1 VRRIYRG
8 DSRIDNNLTRRRF
21 RHPAA
26 PEMPAGLFRWL
37 GNSQYEAIIEGA
49 LCRFTVKAYTP
60 GGYWRVFYTGPDDLT
75 CTELNRRFSFSTPA
89 AVMWLEMAT
98 AAYAQRIDDDRAA
111 DEARRPPPSL
121 GCSDDVE
128 IPW

>member
-26 PEMPAGLFRWL
+26 HEMPAGLFRWL

-75 CTELNRRFSFSTPA
+75 CTELNRRFRFDTPA
-89 AVMWLEMAT
+89 QAMWLEMAN

-111 DEARRPPPSL
+111 EAEAASPAPTDHCPE
-121 GCSDDVE
+121 DA
-128 IPW
+128 IPF